1 MFHTLPEALRAG
13 GHPPVPLFVPL
24 IFATLLATFKLPKW
38 KETTFFVLQVT
49 ELFKPMDRMLSAK
62 IIHNRHLTATEIN
75 LGSHPIVYS
84 RILPPSAID
93 VKKIQRLVGTN

>member
-49 ELFKPMDRMLSAK
+49 ELFKPMDRNAVSQ
-62 IIHNRHLTATEIN
+62 N
-75 LGSHPIVYS
+75 HPQSTLNGY
-84 RILPPSAID
+84 
-93 VKKIQRLVGTN
+93 